1 MAGMFGFLQQ
11 TPQPERKTK
20 SLASSPKNVEGF
32 FGFLQQTPAPERE
45 TKSLASF
52 RDSKNVHSAFRPWQT
67 QASAALTTN
76 TRFVTPWY
84 EHNLPE
90 SQREKESPS
99 SARPVIASSTEV
111 ITPSCT
117 TETSSDRFVD
127 QLIIFLQDPL
137 RPLQPWHA
145 AETQPTAQ
153 ITPKSNTW
161 TTPPVLTNTP
171 MSAHLTHPTPRK
183 MQQTSPTPPKQVQ
196 PRKDTC
202 PEKKPDSP
210 HTLKR
215 SCGGVGPVIHELL
228 LIDALVVLVD
238 EPGFVRN
245 EHNDKSGIDVHDESD
260 EMGGVEIQF

>member
-1 MAGMFGFLQQ
+1 VLDPYF
-11 TPQPERKTK
+11 
-20 SLASSPKNVEGF
+20 
-32 FGFLQQTPAPERE
+32 
-45 TKSLASF
+45 
-52 RDSKNVHSAFRPWQT
+52 
-67 QASAALTTN
+67 
-76 TRFVTPWY
+76 
-84 EHNLPE
+84 
-90 SQREKESPS
+90 
-99 SARPVIASSTEV
+99 TEV

-137 RPLQPWHA
+137 RPLQPWLA
-145 AETQPTAQ
+145 DETQPTAQ
-153 ITPKSNTW
+153 ITPESNTW

-183 MQQTSPTPPKQVQ
+183 MQQTSPTPSKQVQ